1 MQKRINP
8 IGGYMDISTSISVD
22 EAREFVRQNVKP
34 GGIVKVSPDQAVGRV
49 LASDLYSDIDV
60 TPFDDSAMDGF
71 CLRSADIA
79 AASVDTPVNLTCV
92 AHIGAGSHYDQVIQP
107 GQCAR
112 IMTGAPVPEGADT
125 VVKIEIVTF
134 EGQGSV
140 GDAIT
145 FAAPSKLGNNIRKAG
160 EEAKKGDLILHAGAV
175 ITPAGAG
182 LLAST
187 GNLEVPVY
195 AAPKVGIFTIGSEL
209 VDASEV
215 PGPGMIR
222 DSNVYSI
229 SAYVRA
235 AGCEPVVYPRVTD
248 DEQQIEDAFKRA
260 AEECDVVIST
270 GGACAGDFDYTPAIL
285 ERLGKIHFLRVN
297 MKPGKSQPFGEI
309 NGKPVFVLSGNPGA
323 SALGFEIFVRPALRL
338 LQGFTAID
346 HPTVMAKL
354 SADTK
359 KKDARL
365 FFNRGFLSKDEQGEY
380 VVSMCKNQSS
390 GLYGSLQESDCLVI
404 LPEGAGLISAGTPVT
419 CVLNRIDEG
428 ALL

>member
-1 MQKRINP
+1 
-8 IGGYMDISTSISVD
+8 MDISTSISVN
-22 EAREFVRQNVKP
+22 EARELVRQNVKP
-34 GGIVKVSPDQAVGRV
+34 GGIVKVLPDQAVGRV

-79 AASVDTPVNLTCV
+79 AASADTPVNLTCV

-140 GDAIT
+140 GDAIA
-145 FAAPSKLGNNIRKAG
+145 FAAPSKPGNNIRKAG

-248 DEQQIEDAFKRA
+248 YEQQIEDAFKRA
-260 AEECDVVIST
+260 AEECDVVVST

-323 SALGFEIFVRPALRL
+323 SAMGFEIFVRPALRL

-354 SADTK
+354 STDTK

-428 ALL
+428 VLL

>member
-1 MQKRINP
+1 
-8 IGGYMDISTSISVD
+8 MDISTSISVN
-22 EAREFVRQNVKP
+22 EARELVRQNVKP
-34 GGIVKVSPDQAVGRV
+34 GGIVKVLPDQAVGRV

-79 AASVDTPVNLTCV
+79 AASADTPVNLTCV

-140 GDAIT
+140 GDAIA
-145 FAAPSKLGNNIRKAG
+145 FAAPSKPGNNIRKAG

-260 AEECDVVIST
+260 AEECDVVVST

-323 SALGFEIFVRPALRL
+323 SAMGFEIFVRPALRL

-346 HPTVMAKL
+346 HPTFMAKL
-354 SADTK
+354 STDTK
-359 KKDARL
+359 KKDAPPP
-365 FFNRGFLSKDEQGEY
+365 FNRGFLSKDEQGEY

-428 ALL
+428 VLL

>member
-1 MQKRINP
+1 
-8 IGGYMDISTSISVD
+8 MDISTSISVN
-22 EAREFVRQNVKP
+22 EARELVRQNVKP
-34 GGIVKVSPDQAVGRV
+34 GGIVKVLPDQAVGRV

-79 AASVDTPVNLTCV
+79 AASADTPVNLTCV

-260 AEECDVVIST
+260 AEECDVVVST

-323 SALGFEIFVRPALRL
+323 SAMGFEIFVRPALRL

-354 SADTK
+354 STDTK

>member
-1 MQKRINP
+1 
-8 IGGYMDISTSISVD
+8 MDISTSISVN
-22 EAREFVRQNVKP
+22 EARELVRQNVKP
-34 GGIVKVSPDQAVGRV
+34 GGIVKVLPDQAVGRV

-79 AASVDTPVNLTCV
+79 AASADTPVNLTCV

-140 GDAIT
+140 GDAIA
-145 FAAPSKLGNNIRKAG
+145 FAAPSKPGNNIRKAG

-260 AEECDVVIST
+260 AEECDVVVST

-323 SALGFEIFVRPALRL
+323 SAMGFEMFVRPALRL

-354 SADTK
+354 STDTK

-428 ALL
+428 VLL

>member
-1 MQKRINP
+1 
-8 IGGYMDISTSISVD
+8 MDISTSISVD
-22 EAREFVRQNVKP
+22 EARELVRQNVKP

-79 AASVDTPVNLTCV
+79 AASADTPVNLTCV

-323 SALGFEIFVRPALRL
+323 SAMGFEIFVRPALRL

-354 SADTK
+354 STDTK

>member
-1 MQKRINP
+1 
-8 IGGYMDISTSISVD
+8 MDISTSISVN
-22 EAREFVRQNVKP
+22 EARELVRQNVKP
-34 GGIVKVSPDQAVGRV
+34 GGIVKVLPDQAVGRV

-79 AASVDTPVNLTCV
+79 AASADTPVNLTCV

-140 GDAIT
+140 GDAIA
-145 FAAPSKLGNNIRKAG
+145 FAAPSKPGNNIRKAG
-160 EEAKKGDLILHAGAV
+160 EEAKKGDLIPHAGAV

-260 AEECDVVIST
+260 AEECDVVVST

-323 SALGFEIFVRPALRL
+323 SAMGFEIFVRPALRL

-354 SADTK
+354 STDTK

>member
-1 MQKRINP
+1 
-8 IGGYMDISTSISVD
+8 MDISTSISVN
-22 EAREFVRQNVKP
+22 EARELVRQNVKP
-34 GGIVKVSPDQAVGRV
+34 GGIVKVLPDQAVGRV

-79 AASVDTPVNLTCV
+79 AASADTPVNLTCV

-140 GDAIT
+140 GDAIA
-145 FAAPSKLGNNIRKAG
+145 FAAPSKPGNNIRKAG

-260 AEECDVVIST
+260 AEECDVVVST

-323 SALGFEIFVRPALRL
+323 SAMGFEIFVRPALRL

-354 SADTK
+354 STDTK

-428 ALL
+428 VLL

>member
-1 MQKRINP
+1 
-8 IGGYMDISTSISVD
+8 MDISTSISVD

-140 GDAIT
+140 GDAIA
-145 FAAPSKLGNNIRKAG
+145 FAAPSKPGNNIRKAG

-260 AEECDVVIST
+260 AEECDVVVST

-323 SALGFEIFVRPALRL
+323 SAMGFEIFVRPALRL

-428 ALL
+428 VLL

>member
-1 MQKRINP
+1 
-8 IGGYMDISTSISVD
+8 MDISTSISVD

-79 AASVDTPVNLTCV
+79 AASADTPVNLTCV

-140 GDAIT
+140 GDAIA
-145 FAAPSKLGNNIRKAG
+145 FAAPSKPGNNIRTAG

-260 AEECDVVIST
+260 AEECDVVVST

-323 SALGFEIFVRPALRL
+323 SAMGFEIFVRPALRL

>member
-1 MQKRINP
+1 
-8 IGGYMDISTSISVD
+8 MDISTSISVD

-140 GDAIT
+140 GDAIA
-145 FAAPSKLGNNIRKAG
+145 FAAPSKPGNNIRKAG

-260 AEECDVVIST
+260 AEECDVVVST

-323 SALGFEIFVRPALRL
+323 SAMGFEIFVRPALRL

-354 SADTK
+354 STDTK

-428 ALL
+428 VLL

>member
-1 MQKRINP
+1 
-8 IGGYMDISTSISVD
+8 MDISTSISVN
-22 EAREFVRQNVKP
+22 EARELVRQNVKP
-34 GGIVKVSPDQAVGRV
+34 GGIVKVLPDQAVGRV

-160 EEAKKGDLILHAGAV
+160 EEAKKGDLILRAGAV

-222 DSNVYSI
+222 DSNGYSI

-323 SALGFEIFVRPALRL
+323 SAMGFEIFVRPALRL

-354 SADTK
+354 STDTK

-365 FFNRGFLSKDEQGEY
+365 FFNRGFLSKNDQGEY

>member
-1 MQKRINP
+1 
-8 IGGYMDISTSISVD
+8 MDISTSISVN
-22 EAREFVRQNVKP
+22 EARELVRQNVKP
-34 GGIVKVSPDQAVGRV
+34 GGIVKVLPDQAVGRV

-79 AASVDTPVNLTCV
+79 AASADTPVNLTCV

-140 GDAIT
+140 GDAIA
-145 FAAPSKLGNNIRKAG
+145 FAAPSKPGNNIRKAG

-323 SALGFEIFVRPALRL
+323 SAMGFEIFVRPALRL

-428 ALL
+428 VLL

>member
-1 MQKRINP
+1 
-8 IGGYMDISTSISVD
+8 MDISTSISVN
-22 EAREFVRQNVKP
+22 EARELVRQNVKP
-34 GGIVKVSPDQAVGRV
+34 GGIVKVLPDQAVGRV

-79 AASVDTPVNLTCV
+79 AASADTPVNLTCV

-107 GQCAR
+107 GQFAR

-140 GDAIT
+140 GDAIA
-145 FAAPSKLGNNIRKAG
+145 FAAPSKPGNNIRKAG

-260 AEECDVVIST
+260 AEECDVVVST

-323 SALGFEIFVRPALRL
+323 SAMGFEIFVRPALRL

-354 SADTK
+354 STDTK

>member
-1 MQKRINP
+1 
-8 IGGYMDISTSISVD
+8 
-22 EAREFVRQNVKP
+22 
-34 GGIVKVSPDQAVGRV
+34 
-49 LASDLYSDIDV
+49 
-60 TPFDDSAMDGF
+60 
-71 CLRSADIA
+71 
-79 AASVDTPVNLTCV
+79 
-92 AHIGAGSHYDQVIQP
+92 
-107 GQCAR
+107 
-112 IMTGAPVPEGADT
+112 MTGAPVPEGADT

-140 GDAIT
+140 GDAIA
-145 FAAPSKLGNNIRKAG
+145 FAAPSKPGNNIRKAG

-260 AEECDVVIST
+260 AEECDVVVST

-323 SALGFEIFVRPALRL
+323 SAMGFEIFVRPALRL

-354 SADTK
+354 STDTK

-428 ALL
+428 VLL

>member
-1 MQKRINP
+1 
-8 IGGYMDISTSISVD
+8 MDISTSISVN
-22 EAREFVRQNVKP
+22 EARELVRQNVKP
-34 GGIVKVSPDQAVGRV
+34 GGIVKVLPDQAVGRV

-79 AASVDTPVNLTCV
+79 AASADTPVNLTCV

-323 SALGFEIFVRPALRL
+323 SAMGFEIFVRPALRL

>member
-1 MQKRINP
+1 
-8 IGGYMDISTSISVD
+8 MDISTSISVN
-22 EAREFVRQNVKP
+22 EARELVRQNVKP
-34 GGIVKVSPDQAVGRV
+34 GGIVKVLPDQAVGRV

-79 AASVDTPVNLTCV
+79 AASADTPVNLTCV

-140 GDAIT
+140 GDAIA
-145 FAAPSKLGNNIRKAG
+145 FAAPSKPGNNIRKAG

-323 SALGFEIFVRPALRL
+323 SAMGFEIFVRPALRL

-354 SADTK
+354 STDTK

-428 ALL
+428 VLL

>member
-1 MQKRINP
+1 
-8 IGGYMDISTSISVD
+8 MDISTSISVN
-22 EAREFVRQNVKP
+22 EARELVRQNVKP
-34 GGIVKVSPDQAVGRV
+34 GGIVKVLPDQAVGRV

-79 AASVDTPVNLTCV
+79 AASADTPVNLTCV

-140 GDAIT
+140 GDAIA
-145 FAAPSKLGNNIRKAG
+145 FAAPSKPGNNIRKAG
-160 EEAKKGDLILHAGAV
+160 EEEKKGDLILHAGAV

-260 AEECDVVIST
+260 AEECDVVVST

-323 SALGFEIFVRPALRL
+323 SAMGFEIFVRPALRL

-354 SADTK
+354 STDTK

-428 ALL
+428 VLL

>member
-1 MQKRINP
+1 
-8 IGGYMDISTSISVD
+8 MDISTSISVN
-22 EAREFVRQNVKP
+22 EARELVRQNVKP
-34 GGIVKVSPDQAVGRV
+34 GGIVKVLPDQAVGRV

-140 GDAIT
+140 GDAIA
-145 FAAPSKLGNNIRKAG
+145 FAAPSKPGNNIRKAG
-160 EEAKKGDLILHAGAV
+160 EEAKKGDLILRAGAV

-222 DSNVYSI
+222 DSNVHSI

-260 AEECDVVIST
+260 AEECDVVVST

-323 SALGFEIFVRPALRL
+323 SAMGFEIFVRPALRL

>member
-1 MQKRINP
+1 
-8 IGGYMDISTSISVD
+8 MDISTSISVN
-22 EAREFVRQNVKP
+22 EARELVRQNVKP
-34 GGIVKVSPDQAVGRV
+34 GGIVKVLPDQAVGRV

-79 AASVDTPVNLTCV
+79 AASADTPVNLTCV

-260 AEECDVVIST
+260 AEECDVVVST

-323 SALGFEIFVRPALRL
+323 SAMGFEIFVRPALRL

>member
-1 MQKRINP
+1 
-8 IGGYMDISTSISVD
+8 MDISTSISVN
-22 EAREFVRQNVKP
+22 EARELVRQNVKP
-34 GGIVKVSPDQAVGRV
+34 GGIVKVLPDQAVGRV

-79 AASVDTPVNLTCV
+79 AASADTPVNLTCV

-140 GDAIT
+140 GDAIA
-145 FAAPSKLGNNIRKAG
+145 FAAPSKPGNNIRKAG

-260 AEECDVVIST
+260 AEECDVVVST

-297 MKPGKSQPFGEI
+297 MKPGKSQSFGEI

-323 SALGFEIFVRPALRL
+323 SAMGFEIFVRPALRL

-354 SADTK
+354 STDTK

-428 ALL
+428 VLL